1 MEFTVK
7 EALAEFFAVRNDT
20 ICYIIVCFG
29 IGAVLAAVCAM
40 IEKNG
45 VGRLVRGLLE
55 RGAQSPLEAV
65 SLNELG
71 LGKSPACRFA
81 LRKNSPLWYL
91 ISCDVKTAKK
101 AERLLY
107 IPPQNTERA
116 KTAYRKKGNSPWMLA
131 LCLVLIA
138 LCVFLLLLAEP
149 HLKEFAKGVFEKFG
163 AR

>member
-1 MEFTVK
+1 MK
-7 EALAEFFAVRNDT
+7 EALAEFVAARNDT
-20 ICYIIVCFG
+20 ICYLIVCFG

-45 VGRLVRGLLE
+45 VGRLVRGLLA
-55 RGAQSPLEAV
+55 RGAHGPLEAV
-65 SLNELG
+65 SLTELG

-81 LRKNSPLWYL
+81 LRKSSPLWYV
-91 ISCDVKTAKK
+91 IACDIKTAKP

-116 KTAYRKKGNSPWMLA
+116 KTAYRKKGNGPLMLV
-131 LCLVLIA
+131 LSILLIA

-149 HLKEFAKGVFEKFG
+149 YLKEFAVGVFEKFG
-163 AR
+163 SR